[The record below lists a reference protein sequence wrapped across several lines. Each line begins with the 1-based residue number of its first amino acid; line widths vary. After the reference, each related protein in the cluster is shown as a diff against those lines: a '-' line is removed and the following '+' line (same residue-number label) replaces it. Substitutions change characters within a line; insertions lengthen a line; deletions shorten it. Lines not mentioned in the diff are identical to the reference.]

1 MIGLNYLGK
10 MGQLGNQMFQYAAL
24 KGIAAKHNYKT
35 IIPNHNELIVDA
47 LGNKLRI
54 ELFDAFDIP
63 MGPMDIGTVPHDR
76 NLEEPHYHF
85 SQELLDK
92 CPDNVSLVGYFQSEK
107 YFKHIEDDIRKLFG
121 PKSES
126 LSCYVSAQ
134 HLFDNPVALHI
145 RRGDFLINSVHHHNL
160 SMKYY
165 EEALNQF
172 DSDRQVIIFSDDTDW
187 CKQQPLFEGDRF
199 LVCEGGGPYT
209 DLYMMSKCDDFII
222 ANSTFS
228 WWGAWLS
235 HNKEKVVIY
244 PDIWFGPNNIDKST
258 ADLFPPEWRMIDE
271 H

>member
-35 IIPNHNELIVDA
+35 IIPSHNDVIVDA

-54 ELFDAFDIP
+54 DLFDAFDIP
-63 MGPMDIGTVPHDR
+63 CYPMDVGYIPHER
-76 NLEEPHYHF
+76 NLQEPHYHF
-85 SQELLDK
+85 SQELLDN

-121 PKSES
+121 PKSDA
-126 LSCYVSAQ
+126 LSCWASTQ
-134 HLFDNPVALHI
+134 HLFDDPVALHI
-145 RRGDFLINSVHHHNL
+145 RRGDFLRNSVDHHNL

-165 EEALNQF
+165 ETALRAF
-172 DSDRQVIIFSDDTDW
+172 GKERQIIIFSDDTDW
-187 CKQQPLFEGDRF
+187 CKAQPLFDGDRF

-209 DLYMMSKCDDFII
+209 DLYMMSRCSDFII
-222 ANSTFS
+222 SNSTFA

-235 HNKEKVVIY
+235 DNEDKLVIY
-244 PDIWFGPNNIDKST
+244 PDRWFGPNNIDKST
-258 ADLFPPEWRMIDE
+258 ADLFPPKWRMINE

>member
-35 IIPNHNELIVDA
+35 IIPSHNEVIVDA

-63 MGPMDIGTVPHDR
+63 MGPMDVGYIPHDR
-76 NLEEPHYHF
+76 NLQEPHYHF
-85 SQELLDK
+85 SQELLDN

-121 PKSES
+121 PKEEA
-126 LSCYVSAQ
+126 LSCWASTQ
-134 HLFDNPVALHI
+134 HLFDNPIALHI

-172 DSDRQVIIFSDDTDW
+172 DIDRQVIIFSDDTDW
-187 CKQQPLFEGDRF
+187 CKAQPLFEGDRF

-235 HNKEKVVIY
+235 HNEDKLVIY
-244 PDIWFGPNNIDKST
+244 PDRWFGPNNIDKST
-258 ADLFPPEWRMIDE
+258 ADLFPPEWRMINE

>member
-35 IIPNHNELIVDA
+35 IIPSHNEVIVDA

-63 MGPMDIGTVPHDR
+63 MGPMDVGYIPHER
-76 NLEEPHYHF
+76 NVQEPHYHF
-85 SQELLDK
+85 SQELLDN

-121 PKSES
+121 PKEDA
-126 LSCYVSAQ
+126 LSCWASTQ

-187 CKQQPLFEGDRF
+187 CKAQPLFEGDRF

-235 HNKEKVVIY
+235 HNEDKLVIY
-244 PDIWFGPNNIDKST
+244 PDRWFGPNNIDKST
-258 ADLFPPEWRMIDE
+258 ADLFPPEWRMINE

>member
-35 IIPNHNELIVDA
+35 IIPSHPDVIVDA

-63 MGPMDIGTVPHDR
+63 MGPMDVGYIPHER
-76 NLEEPHYHF
+76 NVQEPHYHF

-121 PKSES
+121 PKEDA
-126 LSCYVSAQ
+126 LSCWASTQ
-134 HLFDNPVALHI
+134 HLFDNPIALHI

-187 CKQQPLFEGDRF
+187 CKAQPLFDGDRF

-209 DLYMMSKCDDFII
+209 DLYMMSTCDDFII

-235 HNKEKVVIY
+235 RNKEKVVIY

>member
-54 ELFDAFDIP
+54 VLFDAFDIP
-63 MGPMDIGTVPHDR
+63 IGPMDIGIIHHDR
-76 NLEEPHYHF
+76 NVQEPHYHF
-85 SQELLDK
+85 SQELLDN

-107 YFKHIEDDIRKLFG
+107 YFKHIEDDIRKLFA
-121 PKSES
+121 PKKEAKEA
-126 LSCYVSAQ
+126 YEEVKE
-134 HLFDNPVALHI
+134 LFDDPVAVHI
-145 RRGDFLINSVHHHNL
+145 RRGDFLRNSVHHHNL
-160 SMKYY
+160 SMQYY
-165 EEALNQF
+165 ETALRAFGQE
-172 DSDRQVIIFSDDTDW
+172 RQIIIFSDDTDW

-199 LVCEGGGPYT
+199 LVCEQGGPYT
-209 DLYMMSKCDDFII
+209 DLYMMSKCTDFII
-222 ANSTFS
+222 ANSTYS

-235 HNKEKVVIY
+235 HNKDKVVVY
-244 PDIWFGPNNIDKST
+244 PNKWFGPNNIDKST

-271 H
+271 N

>member
-35 IIPNHNELIVDA
+35 IIPSHNEVIVDA

-63 MGPMDIGTVPHDR
+63 MGPMDVGYIPHER
-76 NLEEPHYHF
+76 NVQEPHYHF
-85 SQELLDK
+85 SQELLDN

-121 PKSES
+121 PKEDA
-126 LSCYVSAQ
+126 LSCWASTQ

-187 CKQQPLFEGDRF
+187 CKAQPLFEGDRF

-228 WWGAWLS
+228 WWGAWLG
-235 HNKEKVVIY
+235 NRGKVIA
-244 PDIWFGPNNIDKST
+244 PKKWFGETLGHDTK
-258 ADLFPPEWRMIDE
+258 DLYCKGWKIL
-271 H
+271 

>member
-35 IIPNHNELIVDA
+35 IIPSHNEVIVDA

-63 MGPMDIGTVPHDR
+63 MGPMDVGYIPHER
-76 NLEEPHYHF
+76 NVQEPHYHF
-85 SQELLDK
+85 SQELLDN

-121 PKSES
+121 PKEDA
-126 LSCYVSAQ
+126 LSCWASTQ

-187 CKQQPLFEGDRF
+187 CKAQPLFEGDRF

-209 DLYMMSKCDDFII
+209 DLYMMSTCDDFII

-235 HNKEKVVIY
+235 YNKEKVVIY
-244 PDIWFGPNNIDKST
+244 PDLWFGPNNIDKST
-258 ADLFPPEWRMIDE
+258 ADLFPPEWRMINE

>member
-35 IIPNHNELIVDA
+35 IIPSHNEVIVDA

-63 MGPMDIGTVPHDR
+63 MGPMDVGYIPHER
-76 NLEEPHYHF
+76 NVQEPHYHF
-85 SQELLDK
+85 SQELLDN

-121 PKSES
+121 PKEDA
-126 LSCYVSAQ
+126 LSCWASTQ
-134 HLFDNPVALHI
+134 HLFDNPIALHI

-187 CKQQPLFEGDRF
+187 CKAQPLFEGDRF

-235 HNKEKVVIY
+235 HNEDKLVIY
-244 PDIWFGPNNIDKST
+244 PDRWFGPNNIDKST
-258 ADLFPPEWRMIDE
+258 ADLFPPEWRMINE

>member
-35 IIPNHNELIVDA
+35 IIPSHNEVIVDA

-63 MGPMDIGTVPHDR
+63 MGPMDVGYIPHER
-76 NLEEPHYHF
+76 NLQEPHYHF
-85 SQELLDK
+85 SQELLDN

-121 PKSES
+121 PKEDA
-126 LSCYVSAQ
+126 LSCWASTQ

-165 EEALNQF
+165 ETALRAF
-172 DSDRQVIIFSDDTDW
+172 GSDRQVIIFSDDTDW
-187 CKQQPLFEGDRF
+187 CKAQPLFEGDRF

-235 HNKEKVVIY
+235 HNEDKLVIY
-244 PDIWFGPNNIDKST
+244 PDLWFGPNNIDKST
-258 ADLFPPEWRMIDE
+258 ADLFPPEWRMINE

>member
-1 MIGLNYLGK
+1 
-10 MGQLGNQMFQYAAL
+10 
-24 KGIAAKHNYKT
+24 
-35 IIPNHNELIVDA
+35 
-47 LGNKLRI
+47 
-54 ELFDAFDIP
+54 
-63 MGPMDIGTVPHDR
+63 
-76 NLEEPHYHF
+76 
-85 SQELLDK
+85 
-92 CPDNVSLVGYFQSEK
+92 
-107 YFKHIEDDIRKLFG
+107 
-121 PKSES
+121 
-126 LSCYVSAQ
+126 
-134 HLFDNPVALHI
+134 
-145 RRGDFLINSVHHHNL
+145 
-160 SMKYY
+160 MKYY

-235 HNKEKVVIY
+235 HNEDKLVIY
-244 PDIWFGPNNIDKST
+244 PDRWFGPNNIDKST

>member
-35 IIPNHNELIVDA
+35 IIPSHNEVIVDA

-63 MGPMDIGTVPHDR
+63 MGPMDVGYIPHER
-76 NLEEPHYHF
+76 NVQEPHYHF
-85 SQELLDK
+85 SQELLDN

-121 PKSES
+121 PKEDA
-126 LSCYVSAQ
+126 LSCWASTQ

-165 EEALNQF
+165 ETALRAF
-172 DSDRQVIIFSDDTDW
+172 GSDRQVIIFSDDTDW
-187 CKQQPLFEGDRF
+187 CKAQPLFEGDRF

-235 HNKEKVVIY
+235 HNEDKLVIY
-244 PDIWFGPNNIDKST
+244 PDRWFGPNNIDKST
-258 ADLFPPEWRMIDE
+258 ADLFPPEWRMINE

>member
-63 MGPMDIGTVPHDR
+63 CGPMDIGIIPHDR
-76 NLEEPHYHF
+76 NVQEPYYHF
-85 SQELLDK
+85 SQELLDN

-107 YFKHIEDDIRKLFG
+107 YFKHIQDDIRKLFG
-121 PKSES
+121 PKEDA
-126 LSCYVSAQ
+126 LSCWASTQ

-160 SMKYY
+160 SMNYY

-258 ADLFPPEWRMIDE
+258 ADLFPPEWRMINE

>member
-63 MGPMDIGTVPHDR
+63 CYPMDIGTIPHDR
-76 NLEEPHYHF
+76 NLQEPHYHF
-85 SQELLDK
+85 SQELLDN

-107 YFKHIEDDIRKLFG
+107 YFKHIEDDIRKLFA
-121 PKSES
+121 PKKEAKEA
-126 LSCYVSAQ
+126 YEEVKE
-134 HLFDNPVALHI
+134 LFDDPVAVHI
-145 RRGDFLINSVHHHNL
+145 RRGDFLRNSVHHHNL
-160 SMKYY
+160 SMQYY
-165 EEALNQF
+165 ETALRAFGQE
-172 DSDRQVIIFSDDTDW
+172 RQIIIFSDDTDW

-199 LVCEGGGPYT
+199 LVCEAGGPYT
-209 DLYMMSKCDDFII
+209 DLYLMSKCSDYII

-235 HNKEKVVIY
+235 HNEDKLVIY
-244 PDIWFGPNNIDKST
+244 PDRWFAPNNIDKST
-258 ADLFPPEWRMIDE
+258 ADLFPPKWRMINE

>member
-35 IIPNHNELIVDA
+35 IIPNHGELIVDA

-63 MGPMDIGTVPHDR
+63 MGPMDIGEIPHER
-76 NLEEPHYHF
+76 NLQEPHYHF
-85 SQELLDK
+85 SQELLDN

-121 PKSES
+121 PKEDA
-126 LSCYVSAQ
+126 LSCYMSSQ

-187 CKQQPLFEGDRF
+187 CKAQPLFEGDRF

-235 HNKEKVVIY
+235 RNKEKVVIY
-244 PDIWFGPNNIDKST
+244 PDRWFGPNNIDKST
-258 ADLFPPEWRMIDE
+258 ADLFPPEWRMINE

>member
-24 KGIAAKHNYKT
+24 KGIAAKHNYRT
-35 IIPNHNELIVDA
+35 IVPNHGELIVDA

-54 ELFDAFDIP
+54 ELFDAFDLP

-76 NLEEPHYHF
+76 NVQEPHYHF
-85 SQELLDK
+85 SQELLDN

-121 PKSES
+121 PKEAA
-126 LSCYVSAQ
+126 LSCWASTQ

-165 EEALNQF
+165 EKALNQF

-187 CKQQPLFEGDRF
+187 CKAQPLFESDRF

-209 DLYMMSKCDDFII
+209 DLYLMSQCDDFII

-235 HNKEKVVIY
+235 YNKEKVVVY
-244 PDIWFGPNNIDKST
+244 PDKWFGPNNIDKST

>member
-1 MIGLNYLGK
+1 
-10 MGQLGNQMFQYAAL
+10 MFQYAAL
-24 KGIAAKHNYKT
+24 QGIAAKHNYKT
-35 IIPNHNELIVDA
+35 IIPSHPDVIVDA

-54 ELFDAFDIP
+54 ELFDAFDLP
-63 MGPMDIGTVPHDR
+63 MGPMDVGYVPHDR
-76 NLEEPHYHF
+76 NLQEPHYHF
-85 SQELLDK
+85 SQELLDN

-107 YFKHIEDDIRKLFG
+107 YFKHIEDDIRNLFA
-121 PKSES
+121 PKEES
-126 LSCYVSAQ
+126 LSCWASTQ

-165 EEALNQF
+165 ETALRAF
-172 DSDRQVIIFSDDTDW
+172 GKERQVIIFSDDTDW

-235 HNKEKVVIY
+235 RNEDKLVIY
-244 PDIWFGPNNIDKST
+244 PDRWFGPNNIDKST
-258 ADLFPPEWRMIDE
+258 ADLFPPKWRMINE

>member
-35 IIPNHNELIVDA
+35 IIPSHPDVIVDA

-54 ELFDAFDIP
+54 ELFDAFDLP
-63 MGPMDIGTVPHDR
+63 MGPMDVGYVPHDR

-92 CPDNVSLVGYFQSEK
+92 CPDNVSLVGYFQSER

-126 LSCYVSAQ
+126 LSCWASTQ
-134 HLFDNPVALHI
+134 HLFHNPVALHI

-172 DSDRQVIIFSDDTDW
+172 DDDRQVIIFSDDTDW
-187 CKQQPLFEGDRF
+187 CKQQPLFESDRF

-209 DLYMMSKCDDFII
+209 DLYMMSTCDDFII

-235 HNKEKVVIY
+235 RNKEKVVIY
-244 PDIWFGPNNIDKST
+244 PDRWFGPNNIDKST

>member
-35 IIPNHNELIVDA
+35 IIPSHNEVIVDA

-63 MGPMDIGTVPHDR
+63 MGPMDVGYIPHER
-76 NLEEPHYHF
+76 HLQEPHYHF
-85 SQELLDK
+85 SQELLDN

-121 PKSES
+121 PKEDA
-126 LSCYVSAQ
+126 LSCWASTQ

-244 PDIWFGPNNIDKST
+244 PDRWFGPNNIDKST
-258 ADLFPPEWRMIDE
+258 ADLFPPEWRMINE

>member
-165 EEALNQF
+165 EEALKQF
-172 DSDRQVIIFSDDTDW
+172 D
-187 CKQQPLFEGDRF
+187 E
-199 LVCEGGGPYT
+199 
-209 DLYMMSKCDDFII
+209 
-222 ANSTFS
+222 
-228 WWGAWLS
+228 
-235 HNKEKVVIY
+235 
-244 PDIWFGPNNIDKST
+244 
-258 ADLFPPEWRMIDE
+258 
-271 H
+271 

>member
-35 IIPNHNELIVDA
+35 IIPSHPDVIVDA

-54 ELFDAFDIP
+54 ELFDAFDLP
-63 MGPMDIGTVPHDR
+63 MGPMDVGYVPHDR
-76 NLEEPHYHF
+76 NLQEPHYHF
-85 SQELLDK
+85 SQELLDN

-121 PKSES
+121 PKEAA
-126 LSCYVSAQ
+126 LSCWASTQ

-187 CKQQPLFEGDRF
+187 CKAQPLFEGDRF

-209 DLYMMSKCDDFII
+209 DLYMMSKWDDFII

-235 HNKEKVVIY
+235 HNE
-244 PDIWFGPNNIDKST
+244 DKLVSILT
-258 ADLFPPEWRMIDE
+258 DGLVPTI
-271 H
+271 

>member
-24 KGIAAKHNYKT
+24 KGIASKHNYRT
-35 IIPNHNELIVDA
+35 IVPNHGELIVDA

-54 ELFDAFDIP
+54 ELFDAFDLP

-76 NLEEPHYHF
+76 NVQEPHYHF
-85 SQELLDK
+85 SQELLDN

-121 PKSES
+121 PKEAA
-126 LSCYVSAQ
+126 LSCWASTQ

-187 CKQQPLFEGDRF
+187 CKAQPLFEGDRF

-235 HNKEKVVIY
+235 RNKEKVVIY
-244 PDIWFGPNNIDKST
+244 PDRWFGPNNIDKST
-258 ADLFPPEWRMIDE
+258 ADLFPPEWRMINE

>member
-24 KGIAAKHNYKT
+24 KGIAAKHNYRT
-35 IIPNHNELIVDA
+35 IVPNNMEVIVDA

-54 ELFDAFDIP
+54 ELFDAFDLP
-63 MGPMDIGTVPHDR
+63 CYPMDIGEIPHER
-76 NLEEPHYHF
+76 NVQEPHYHF
-85 SQELLDK
+85 SQELLDN

-121 PKSES
+121 PKEDA

-134 HLFDNPVALHI
+134 HLFDYPIALHI

-172 DSDRQVIIFSDDTDW
+172 DSGRQVIIFSDDTDW
-187 CKQQPLFEGDRF
+187 CKAQPLFEGDRF

-244 PDIWFGPNNIDKST
+244 PDRWFGPNNIDKST

>member
-63 MGPMDIGTVPHDR
+63 MGPMDIGTVPHER
-76 NLEEPHYHF
+76 NVQEPHYHF

-145 RRGDFLINSVHHHNL
+145 RRTDYLNNNFHKPLSLNYYYNSLEQIISIPNGIIDL
-160 SMKYY
+160 Y
-165 EEALNQF
+165 
-172 DSDRQVIIFSDDTDW
+172 IFSDDIEW
-187 CKQQPLFEGDRF
+187 CK
-199 LVCEGGGPYT
+199 
-209 DLYMMSKCDDFII
+209 K
-222 ANSTFS
+222 NS
-228 WWGAWLS
+228 
-235 HNKEKVVIY
+235 
-244 PDIWFGPNNIDKST
+244 
-258 ADLFPPEWRMIDE
+258 
-271 H
+271 

>member
-24 KGIAAKHNYKT
+24 KGIAAKHNYRT
-35 IIPNHNELIVDA
+35 IIPSHPDVIVDA

-54 ELFDAFDIP
+54 ELFDAFDLP
-63 MGPMDIGTVPHDR
+63 MGPMDVGYIPHER
-76 NLEEPHYHF
+76 NLQEPHYHF
-85 SQELLDK
+85 SQELLDN

-121 PKSES
+121 PKEAA
-126 LSCYVSAQ
+126 LSCWASTQ
-134 HLFDNPVALHI
+134 HLFNNPVALHI

-187 CKQQPLFEGDRF
+187 CKQQPLR
-199 LVCEGGGPYT
+199 
-209 DLYMMSKCDDFII
+209 
-222 ANSTFS
+222 
-228 WWGAWLS
+228 
-235 HNKEKVVIY
+235 VI
-244 PDIWFGPNNIDKST
+244 DS
-258 ADLFPPEWRMIDE
+258 
-271 H
+271 

>member
-35 IIPNHNELIVDA
+35 IVPNNMEVIVDA

-54 ELFDAFDIP
+54 ELFDAFDLP
-63 MGPMDIGTVPHDR
+63 CYPMDIGEIPHDR
-76 NLEEPHYHF
+76 NVQEPHYHF
-85 SQELLDK
+85 SQELLDN

-107 YFKHIEDDIRKLFG
+107 YFKHIEDDIRKLFA
-121 PKSES
+121 PKEEAKEA
-126 LSCYVSAQ
+126 YEEVKE
-134 HLFDNPVALHI
+134 LFDDPVALHI
-145 RRGDFLINSVHHHNL
+145 RRGDFLRNSVHHHNL

-165 EEALNQF
+165 ETALRAFGQE
-172 DSDRQVIIFSDDTDW
+172 RQIIIFSDDTDW

-199 LVCEGGGPYT
+199 LVCEAGGPYT
-209 DLYMMSKCDDFII
+209 DLYLMSKCSDFII

-235 HNKEKVVIY
+235 DNEDKLVIY
-244 PDIWFGPNNIDKST
+244 PDKWFGPNNIDKST

>member
-54 ELFDAFDIP
+54 ELFDALDIP
-63 MGPMDIGTVPHDR
+63 MSPMGIGTVPNGR
-76 NLEEPHYHF
+76 NVQEPHYHF
-85 SQELLDK
+85 SQELLDN

-107 YFKHIEDDIRKLFG
+107 YFKHIEDDIRKLFA
-121 PKSES
+121 PKKEAKEA
-126 LSCYVSAQ
+126 YEEVKE
-134 HLFDNPVALHI
+134 LFDDPVAVHI
-145 RRGDFLINSVHHHNL
+145 RRGDFLRNSVHHHNL
-160 SMKYY
+160 SMQYY
-165 EEALNQF
+165 ETALRAFGQE
-172 DSDRQVIIFSDDTDW
+172 RQIIIFSDDTDW

-199 LVCEGGGPYT
+199 LVCEAGGPYT
-209 DLYMMSKCDDFII
+209 DLYLMSKCSDYII

-235 HNKEKVVIY
+235 HNEDKLVIY
-244 PDIWFGPNNIDKST
+244 PDRWFGPNNIDKST
-258 ADLFPPEWRMIDE
+258 ADLFPPKWRMINE

>member
-35 IIPNHNELIVDA
+35 IIPSHNEVIVDA

-63 MGPMDIGTVPHDR
+63 MGPMDVGYIPHER
-76 NLEEPHYHF
+76 NVQEPHYHF
-85 SQELLDK
+85 SQELLDN

-121 PKSES
+121 PKEDA
-126 LSCYVSAQ
+126 LSCWASTQ
-134 HLFDNPVALHI
+134 HLFDNPIALHI

-187 CKQQPLFEGDRF
+187 CKAQPLFEGDRF

-222 ANSTFS
+222 ANSLLFLPLVIRVF
-228 WWGAWLS
+228 GALS
-235 HNKEKVVIY
+235 Y
-244 PDIWFGPNNIDKST
+244 PQLL
-258 ADLFPPEWRMIDE
+258 LFYSSEWTL
-271 H
+271 